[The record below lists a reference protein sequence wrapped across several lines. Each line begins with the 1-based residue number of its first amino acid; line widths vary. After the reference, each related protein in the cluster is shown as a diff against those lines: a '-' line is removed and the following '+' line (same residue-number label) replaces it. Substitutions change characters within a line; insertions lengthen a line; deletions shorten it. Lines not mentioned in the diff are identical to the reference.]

1 VPFKNK
7 RRVQMSLIFMILSVP
22 FMSMAGYHPH
32 VVVNGHC
39 IAEPGSYQALWCP
52 APVKHKR

>member
-1 VPFKNK
+1 
-7 RRVQMSLIFMILSVP
+7 MSLIFMILSVP